1 MANFGTQFYTHLE
14 DPGNHD
20 LKNMKVNP
28 SKEGSNTPTK
38 SICGKTAVC
47 NIFGN
52 PFQFGCFLKWCYPT
66 LGVFWGYHHFRKHQ
80 FVLGNTGGQAW
91 TLNFEALTED
101 VFCEH
106 VLKCTVLKCTHCFP
120 KLHIP
125 ICTLRPSH
133 RQNNAG
139 KKNFLN
145 DVCMPSKLHQ
155 TISSHL
161 TYVHGVWAPS
171 Q

>member
-1 MANFGTQFYTHLE
+1 MNFGHTILPHKRKIQGFFF
-14 DPGNHD
+14 PGLRSEAPHHD
-20 LKNMKVNP
+20 DSIFGPVNP
-28 SKEGSNTPTK
+28 SGLEGSNTPT
-38 SICGKTAVC
+38 KTAVC

-52 PFQFGCFLKWCYPT
+52 PF
-66 LGVFWGYHHFRKHQ
+66 Q

-120 KLHIP
+120 KLYIQ

-139 KKNFLN
+139 KDFLN
-145 DVCMPSKLHQ
+145 DVCMISKLHQ